1 MFNFNKKE
9 KKKKEKKK
17 KEKIKNKKTK
27 QKKKTQQ
34 KKKQVYKTPI
44 LSIRENIVFTNKAVW
59 AYYVLAEKPYDF
71 LSVGSKISL
80 ANQTTQAMSSIVRRS
95 DLPVDC
101 HLLIVNNPF
110 DPSDWEAQMIR
121 NYNKW
126 ESQQKKLEQTS
137 NFRLTQSREPFNR
150 YIEETKIDLA
160 YGGYQ
165 KRISYFGVKLFNRGS
180 FDFDANPLE
189 VGWEVAKDKWKS
201 SLQQV
206 FSIPDERITEKEER
220 RAAEAEKALFQIL
233 ESGALKAKR
242 PDTEELLLTMK
253 RRYYPAMPVP
263 YLEIDHK
270 NRVGLS
276 DLEIESGGE
285 IYVNPRNI
293 KMVQMIDGQE
303 FTGYRATFTFS
314 SFPRNMEIPS
324 IFPPFFNRPSVLPFT
339 CSSRFTLTP
348 TEQMKK
354 EEGKKKLEAE
364 DEISNLASSGQSV
377 NQNLRETLSDL
388 NEMDRELTTRKEPW
402 VTGSY
407 KITVE
412 GVSEEFINE
421 TFAQMKQEFS
431 ENDITLNWTSG
442 DQLDLF
448 REEQIGGEIMIKDFL
463 HITNLAMLS
472 IAGINHGGSVGD
484 PITEGHRSY
493 KKR

>member
-1 MFNFNKKE
+1 M
-9 KKKKEKKK
+9 KKKEKKIK
-17 KEKIKNKKTK
+17 K
-27 QKKKTQQ
+27 
-34 KKKQVYKTPI
+34 KKKQSNSQKRKQVYNTPI
-44 LSIRENIVFTNKAVW
+44 LSIRENIVFTNKSVW
-59 AYYVLAEKPYDF
+59 AYYVLSEKPYDF
-71 LSVGSKISL
+71 LSMGSKISL

-110 DPSDWEAQMIR
+110 DPSDWESQMIR

-126 ESQQKKLEQTS
+126 EKGQKKLEATS
-137 NFRLTQSREPFNR
+137 NFRLTQSREPFDR
-150 YIEETKIDLA
+150 YVEETKIDLA
-160 YGGYQ
+160 YGGFQ
-165 KRISYFGVKLFNRGS
+165 KRVSYLGVKLFNRGS
-180 FDFDANPLE
+180 FDFDANPIE
-189 VGWEVAKDKWKS
+189 VGWAAAKNKWKS

-206 FSIPDERITEKEER
+206 FSIPDERITEKEEK
-220 RAAEAEKALFQIL
+220 RAVEAEKSLFQIL
-233 ESGALKAKR
+233 ESGSLKAKR
-242 PDTEELLLTMK
+242 PETEELLLTMK

-263 YLEIDHK
+263 YLEIDHE

-276 DLEIESGGE
+276 DIEIESGGE
-285 IYVNPRNI
+285 MYVHPRHI
-293 KMVQMIDGQE
+293 KMVQMIDGKE

-324 IFPPFFNRPSVLPFT
+324 IFPPFFSRPSVLPFT

-348 TEQMKK
+348 TEEMKK

-364 DEISNLASSGQSV
+364 DEISNLASSGQSA

-388 NEMDRELTTRKEPW
+388 NEMDRELTQRKEPW

-407 KITVE
+407 RITVE
-412 GVSEEFINE
+412 GTSEEFIQE

-431 ENDITLNWTSG
+431 ENDIALHWTSG

-448 REEQIGGEIMIKDFL
+448 REEQIGGEMIIRDFQ

-472 IAGINHGGSVGD
+472 LAGINHGGSVGD
-484 PITEGHRSY
+484 PITEGQRSY